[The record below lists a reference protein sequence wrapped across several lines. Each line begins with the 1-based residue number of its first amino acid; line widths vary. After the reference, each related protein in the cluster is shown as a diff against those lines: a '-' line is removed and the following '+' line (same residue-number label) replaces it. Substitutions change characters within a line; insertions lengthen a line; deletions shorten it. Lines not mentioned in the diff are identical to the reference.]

1 MEPHFFG
8 FKKFVFAVS
17 NSKII
22 IDNEIDFINND
33 FNPSEAS
40 KSNCFDSKESWMERR
55 KPKERS
61 HGEISNEKSNFR
73 FSIKLVGLLNRQMV
87 RLARKT
93 NR

>member
-22 IDNEIDFINND
+22 IDKEIYFINND

-61 HGEISNEKSNFR
+61 HGEISDG
-73 FSIKLVGLLNRQMV
+73 KLKNHRLRIDKTENYNRI
-87 RLARKT
+87 RKILG
-93 NR
+93 